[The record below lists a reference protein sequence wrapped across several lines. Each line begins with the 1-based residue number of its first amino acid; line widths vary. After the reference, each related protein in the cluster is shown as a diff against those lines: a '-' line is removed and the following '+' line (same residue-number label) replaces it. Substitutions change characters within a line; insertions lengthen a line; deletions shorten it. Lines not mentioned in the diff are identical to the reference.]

1 MKRKDFAKYGE
12 REGIVLAVQH
22 DGGIVWQD
30 MTVDMC
36 SKSGRPITNHPIV
49 LSEKDLKRPKK
60 REYSYTALSV
70 SVGRVTERAIGCN
83 IAGMDFFVPKSLCNL
98 ADSTATEEGQEG
110 DLLVA
115 DWWYPKA
122 LKEKEDDFIT
132 NKGGGFDAPPVAVP
146 DDGIPF

>member
-22 DGGIVWQD
+22 DGSLVWQD
-30 MTVDMC
+30 MTVSTC
-36 SKSGRPITNHPIV
+36 PESGRPITNHPMV
-49 LSEKDLKRPKK
+49 LSEKDLKKPAK
-60 REYSYTALSV
+60 RAYNYTALTASV
-70 SVGRVTERAIGCN
+70 TRVTERAIGCT
-83 IAGMDFFVPKSLCNL
+83 IGGIDLFVPKSLCNL

-110 DLLVA
+110 ELLVA

-122 LKEKEDDFIT
+122 LKEKEDEFIKKQ
-132 NKGGGFDAPPVAVP
+132 NDVFDAPPVAVP

>member
-12 REGIVLAVQH
+12 REGVVLAVQH

-60 REYSYTALSV
+60 REYNYTALSV
-70 SVGRVTERAIGCN
+70 SVGRVTERAIGCT
-83 IAGMDFFVPKSLCNL
+83 IAGIRHRCKTCTDVGGHSETERLCEVWGKGR
-98 ADSTATEEGQEG
+98 SCTGGAT
-110 DLLVA
+110 
-115 DWWYPKA
+115 
-122 LKEKEDDFIT
+122 
-132 NKGGGFDAPPVAVP
+132 
-146 DDGIPF
+146 